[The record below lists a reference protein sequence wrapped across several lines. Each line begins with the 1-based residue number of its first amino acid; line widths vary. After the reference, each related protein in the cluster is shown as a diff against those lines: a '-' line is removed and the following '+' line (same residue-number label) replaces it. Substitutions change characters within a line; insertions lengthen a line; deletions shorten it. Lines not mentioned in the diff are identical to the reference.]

1 MTVKFEGNKYQV
13 SFCDMFEVHYQK
25 LILFLKRQ
33 KRRLRLLVSREDIGQ
48 YFIITGL
55 WIILGSAML
64 VLGRYLSADGETP
77 YGIADVL
84 WEYFVSVIIVYAV
97 GSVER
102 IRSYRSKIKAQ
113 HNIYVTAMSDF
124 EKLIESFVEDD
135 QYHYHP
141 LYCNKCLE
149 DTIDYIAI
157 RYPKRVGMSDSRR
170 LYLMLIRDRL
180 DRVESEFMNNSIVQC
195 RRNDSWLYDSIDEA
209 RMLVNKMLMRE
220 ILSIEE
226 VGKLSR
232 ELKHIVD
239 CMREPWR
246 VDVSKKIRILKLL
259 DKESD
264 NEIKEDFYY
273 KMLLY
278 GHKFNSKSSVTIVQ
292 VRRKGVG

>member
-13 SFCDMFEVHYQK
+13 GFCDMFEVHYQK

-33 KRRLRLLVSREDIGQ
+33 KRRLKLLVSKEDLGQ

-157 RYPKRVGMSDSRR
+157 RYPKRVGMNDSRR

-180 DRVESEFMNNSIVQC
+180 DRVESEFMKNSIVQC

-246 VDVSKKIRILKLL
+246 VDVNRKIRILKLL

-278 GHKFNSKSSVTIVQ
+278 GHKFNSKSSATIVQ